1 MWGRLAACAAV
12 GYRRCPVQTRRAPW
26 VGPIDNRPQLT
37 KLPHNSAPCLVYAYT
52 RFTLLCRAAFAV
64 ARRTAIGVIC
74 C

>member
-52 RFTLLCRAAFAV
+52 RFTLLCRAQPSPSLAV
-64 ARRTAIGVIC
+64 LRSE
-74 C
+74 